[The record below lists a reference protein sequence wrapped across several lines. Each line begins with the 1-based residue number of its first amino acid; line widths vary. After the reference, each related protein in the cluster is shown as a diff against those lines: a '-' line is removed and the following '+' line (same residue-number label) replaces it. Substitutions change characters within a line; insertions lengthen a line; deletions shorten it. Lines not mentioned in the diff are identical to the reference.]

1 MKKASKIFILLISLL
16 LGITTTGVAAELSPS
31 NVKIDKNGIHFV
43 YTKDNSD
50 IFLEK
55 KGMLPGDS
63 VSGTLTI
70 ENNLNE
76 PFEVFL
82 RAERVGVKQKID
94 LCEVLNLLIN
104 YNGKNIY
111 DGTVSGEDGLR
122 KNISLGIVKPGE
134 KKLLNAKVILDGR
147 AADNKFKNK
156 KVDIDWIFTAI
167 GTDSHNKV
175 ISSNM
180 KNYEGGIGNNISN
193 IIKNAKNILPKTG
206 YTEAYVYG
214 LTCVIIGIGIF
225 LIIKRKKN

>member
-31 NVKIDKNGIHFV
+31 NVKIDENGIHFI

-63 VSGTLTI
+63 VGGTLTI

-82 RAERVGVKQKID
+82 RAERVGVKQKVD

-134 KKLLNAKVILDGR
+134 KKLLKAKVTLDGR

-167 GTDSHNKV
+167 GTDNPNKV
-175 ISSNM
+175 MSTKM
-180 KNYEGGIGNNISN
+180 KNYEGGLGSNISN

-206 YTEAYVYG
+206 YTGGYAYG
-214 LTCVIIGIGIF
+214 LLCIIIGIVIF
-225 LIIKRKKN
+225 LIIKKKKN